1 MANYEFS
8 NLQYKGNTYTVKDNS
23 ALHQSAIGSWT
34 PDFAN
39 LKPLAT
45 YEYDIASTSYF
56 KICERPN
63 VTTIT
68 DIADEVLAFRITI
81 TGTGIFAIA
90 DVLVRLQPTV
100 NGAPRA
106 TINYQTMSTT
116 AATTGI
122 RYFRII
128 NPKAAN
134 TSYKYELA
142 IAAYNTTKRHIKVE
156 VFKAPSEWIF
166 SSAATTYSYNST
178 YQTATDLTL
187 YTRIGLIGT
196 STHYMNAA
204 YSDYAAY
211 TSSWMSLFNS
221 NNSGVLVAGAAIAAN
236 QLAFVGEDYKVYP
249 VTNTTQPILTAWPI
263 MFVTT
268 AIASGA
274 ACTWSYLRT
283 WGYGTPATSVLR
295 DTLAA
300 HDTVYLKCTY
310 MNGKVYSQ
318 NRITPT
324 IGAGS
329 NSTDTYY
336 KLGVMYNTTALAFNT
351 LGGVY
356 FTVDMDGNTR
366 AINGYSLNAAKADTA
381 TAVSKSGLT
390 SAGTYGV
397 LLDSNQIT
405 DIIHTTTSPGVNAS
419 LTFNPSTGNLSST
432 LFTGS
437 GAGLTG
443 IPFDAIQTD
452 DPIEDTD
459 VFLSRT
465 ATNGD
470 KKYKSAKL
478 VGGTVAFN
486 QIAVAPSNRTGYGI
500 TITRDSEKKTTT
512 VSGTATRVLYVQFD
526 ESPLPIVG
534 HVYYASLGNASIPN
548 NTIIL
553 YNDNAGV
560 NTGYGQ
566 NGETIGKATGAK
578 KFHYRI
584 DATASFSSPVT
595 LTPQIIDLTLMFGNT
610 IADRIY
616 ALETATAGA
625 GVAWFKKY
633 FPKDYYPYNTGTL
646 VSACPTGMASSNNIK
661 KDVSYIIS
669 PLELNGYPSIDSNDN
684 LVYDGDIRESNGT
697 VTRKW
702 FITKLN
708 GTEDWTARSG
718 NSHTFQL
725 YRDYFNTK
733 YWPKTGTW
741 QVNDTFAY
749 GGWNTYP
756 STSQIDTIDCIY
768 ARNTNSLIVTVMSC
782 STLAEFQAYLAA
794 NPIFMGWHI
803 NEFTE
808 STYPFKSPQLVYS
821 GETESF
827 IDDRD
832 VPMPVGQIAE
842 YMDSFDAVED
852 SALAD
857 TGNCELLSNKV
868 TTVDSTSTDNQYPSA
883 KAVYDIVPS
892 KVEYSN
898 TPFVGT
904 CSTAAA
910 TTAKTVTVDSSFQL
924 VDGVRVRV
932 YMNNA
937 NTNTAP
943 TLNVNGTGAKSI
955 GIQNPYGTVSNVVL
969 SAWHAGAF
977 CRGGWFDFFY
987 AASYN
992 SGNGRW
998 IIEDAP
1004 APIRLANFAA
1014 SRLSSINSTNGTL
1027 VNGGVRYTVVAN
1039 GATGNPFGGSAA
1051 VLWLSHDNTAT
1062 YTRQIAMSANTPPHM
1077 AFRSQDSGGGTNWQP
1092 WEYVLTA
1099 ANQYDSH
1106 MATLAYTAAGVA
1118 FSNNTLTIPID
1129 GTQYKILQ
1137 AAVFNNDFNAGSLG
1151 YPALFSFNAA
1161 GSSGYIIGTTTYCV
1175 VRSAASGITLEF
1187 DSSWSL
1193 LSSTSVDV
1201 QVLYRRIS

>member
-1 MANYEFS
+1 MANYELS
-8 NLQYKGNTYTVKDNS
+8 NLNYKGNTYIIKDNS

-45 YEYDIASTSYF
+45 YEYDISSTSYF

-68 DIADEVLAFRITI
+68 DIADEVLAFRITV

-90 DVLVRLQPTV
+90 DVLVRMQPTV
-100 NGAPRA
+100 NTTPRA

-122 RYFRII
+122 RYFCTVY
-128 NPKAAN
+128 PKAAN
-134 TSYKYELA
+134 TSYGYELA
-142 IAAYNTTKRHIKVE
+142 ISAYNTTKRHIKVE
-156 VFKAPSEWIF
+156 VFKAPSAWVF
-166 SSAATTYSYNST
+166 SSAATTYSVNGT
-178 YQTATDLTL
+178 YQTAATLTL

-196 STHYMNAA
+196 STHYMNTS

-221 NNSGVLVAGAAIAAN
+221 SNSVLVAGAAIAAN

-300 HDTVYLKCTY
+300 HNTVYLKCTY

-324 IGAGS
+324 IGVGS

-351 LGGVY
+351 MGGVY
-356 FTVDMDGNTR
+356 FTVDMDGNMR
-366 AINGYSLNAAKADTA
+366 AINGYSLNAAKANTA
-381 TAVSKSGLT
+381 YTVSKSGLT

-405 DIIHTTTSPGVNAS
+405 DIIHTTTSPSVNAG

-432 LFTGS
+432 VFTGS
-437 GAGLTG
+437 GAGLTN
-443 IPFDAIQTD
+443 IPLDSIRGD
-452 DPIEDTD
+452 DPVEDTD
-459 VFLSRT
+459 VFISR
-465 ATNGD
+465 APSLDEN
-470 KKYKSAKL
+470 KYKSAKL

-486 QIAVAPSNRTGYGI
+486 QISNTTIPTGTYTYNMGYTYFTSYADHVYLATTDRKELSLRFRNPVTGLVGRDGII
-500 TITRDSEKKTTT
+500 TISKISSTEAGASTCVQPKGTSTSESKINI
-512 VSGTATRVLYVQFD
+512 F
-526 ESPLPIVG
+526 
-534 HVYYASLGNASIPN
+534 
-548 NTIIL
+548 
-553 YNDNAGV
+553 
-560 NTGYGQ
+560 
-566 NGETIGKATGAK
+566 
-578 KFHYRI
+578 
-584 DATASFSSPVT
+584 
-595 LTPQIIDLTLMFGNT
+595 DLTLMFGSS

-616 ALETATAGA
+616 ALEMATAGA

-646 VSACPTGMASSNNIK
+646 VSACPTGMASG
-661 KDVSYIIS
+661 DVSYKVS
-669 PLELNGYPSIDSNDN
+669 SLELNGYPSIDSNDN

-708 GTEDWTARSG
+708 GTESWAARSDA
-718 NSHTFQL
+718 SHTFQL
-725 YRDYFNTK
+725 HKDYFAAK
-733 YWPKTGTW
+733 DKPKTGYW
-741 QVNDTFAY
+741 QVYDTFAY
-749 GGWNTYP
+749 GGWNTGI
-756 STSQIDTIDCIY
+756 SSSQIDTVDGGIY
-768 ARNTNSLIVTVMSC
+768 TRGTSYLIVTVMSC
-782 STLAEFQAYLAA
+782 STLAEFQAYLAV
-794 NPIFMGWHI
+794 NPIFMGWRI
-803 NEFTE
+803 EEFTE

-827 IDDRD
+827 IDDRN

-852 SALAD
+852 AALAD
-857 TGNCELLSNKV
+857 SGNCELLSNKV
-868 TTVDSTSTDNQYPSA
+868 ATVSSTSTDDQYPSA

-892 KVEYSN
+892 KVDYSN
-898 TPFVGT
+898 TPFTGT
-904 CSTAAA
+904 CSTAAG
-910 TTAKTVTVDSSFQL
+910 TLAKTVTVDSSFQL

-932 YMNNA
+932 YMEHA
-937 NTNTAP
+937 NTNSAP
-943 TLNVNGTGAKSI
+943 TLNVNGTGAKQI
-955 GIQNPYGTVSNVVL
+955 GISGSHSSVSNAVL
-969 SAWHAGAF
+969 SAWNTGGAF
-977 CRGGWFDFFY
+977 ARNGWYEFVY

-992 SGNGRW
+992 SGAGRW
-998 IIEDAP
+998 MLDDEFYAG
-1004 APIRLANFAA
+1004 RLANFAVA
-1014 SRLSSINSTNGTL
+1014 RLSTVNSTNGTF
-1027 VNGGVRYTVVAN
+1027 VNSGVRYTVVGN
-1039 GATGNPFGGSAA
+1039 GATGNPFAGSAS
-1051 VLWLSHDNTAT
+1051 VLWLSHDTSAA
-1062 YTRQIAMSANTPPHM
+1062 YTRQIALSANTPPHM
-1077 AFRSQDSGGGTNWQP
+1077 AFRSQTSDGGTGWQD

-1118 FSNNTLTIPID
+1118 FSDHKLTIPID

-1137 AAVFNNDFNAGSLG
+1137 ATVFNNDFNAGSLG

-1187 DSSWSL
+1187 DSSWNL

>member
-1 MANYEFS
+1 MANYELS
-8 NLQYKGNTYTVKDNS
+8 NITWKGDTYTVKDNS

-45 YEYDIASTSYF
+45 YEYDISSTSYF

-68 DIADEVLAFRITI
+68 DIADEVLAFRITV

-196 STHYMNAA
+196 STHYMNTA

-221 NNSGVLVAGAAIAAN
+221 SNAVLVAGAAIAAN

-300 HDTVYLKCTY
+300 HETVYLKCTY

-324 IGAGS
+324 IGVGS

-356 FTVDMDGNTR
+356 FTVDMDGNMR
-366 AINGYSLNAAKADTA
+366 AINGYSLNAANASVSNAVKRQFNIVGANDYPILFDSNPTSDIATA
-381 TAVSKSGLT
+381 TTIPSVTPALK
-390 SAGTYGV
+390 Y
-397 LLDSNQIT
+397 
-405 DIIHTTTSPGVNAS
+405 
-419 LTFNPSTGNLSST
+419 NPSTGNLTSG

-437 GAGLTG
+437 GAGLTD
-443 IPFDAIQTD
+443 IPLDSIRGD
-452 DPIEDTD
+452 DPVEDTD
-459 VFLSRT
+459 VFISRT
-465 ATNGD
+465 PSLDEN
-470 KKYKSAKL
+470 KYKSAKI

-486 QIAVAPSNRTGYGI
+486 QLAPSSVKSGTVTPNGSTTYSYKQIIANQSLANDHVYTLIIDLTYNGTKFPMRAYSQFENNYGI
-500 TITRDSEKKTTT
+500 SAQDFTEAGTKRFSWLRKISNSNSNDVTVGISNITTSDKLTSADAW
-512 VSGTATRVLYVQFD
+512 SY
-526 ESPLPIVG
+526 
-534 HVYYASLGNASIPN
+534 
-548 NTIIL
+548 
-553 YNDNAGV
+553 DNAM
-560 NTGYGQ
+560 
-566 NGETIGKATGAK
+566 
-578 KFHYRI
+578 
-584 DATASFSSPVT
+584 
-595 LTPQIIDLTLMFGNT
+595 LIDLTLMFGET

-633 FPKDYYPYNTGTL
+633 FPKDYYPYDTGTL
-646 VSACPTGMASSNNIK
+646 VSVCPTGMASG
-661 KDVSYIIS
+661 DVSYKVS

-684 LVYDGDIRESNGT
+684 LVYNGDIRESNGT
-697 VTRKW
+697 VTRK
-702 FITKLN
+702 FRKVPIT
-708 GTEDWTARSG
+708 
-718 NSHTFQL
+718 
-725 YRDYFNTK
+725 YFNGVFGATSNG
-733 YWPKTGTW
+733 YAVYRNDLGITRSNRNFLCDRFVANYNGYSTMPVMTW
-741 QVNDTFAY
+741 IGDSGATVTF
-749 GGWNTYP
+749 TFILP
-756 STSQIDTIDCIY
+756 SSVTS
-768 ARNTNSLIVTVMSC
+768 
-782 STLAEFQAYLAA
+782 LAEANAWLAS
-794 NPIFMGWHI
+794 NPTNVMIPVAS
-803 NEFTE
+803 EFTE

-832 VPMPVGQIAE
+832 VPIPVGQIAE
-842 YMDSFDAVED
+842 YMDNFDAVED
-852 SALAD
+852 AALAD
-857 TGNCELLSNKV
+857 MGNCELLSNKV
-868 TTVDSTSTDNQYPSA
+868 ATIDSTSTDDQYPSA

-892 KVEYSN
+892 KVDYSN

-904 CSTAAA
+904 CSTAAGTA
-910 TTAKTVTVDSSFQL
+910 AKTVNVGDGFEL
-924 VDGVRVRV
+924 EDGVKVRV
-932 YMNNA
+932 YMNTA
-937 NTNTAP
+937 NSNTAP
-943 TLNVNGTGAKSI
+943 TLNVNSTGAKAI
-955 GIQNPYGTVSNVVL
+955 VIAGPAATSNETL
-969 SAWHAGAF
+969 SNATSGF
-977 CRGGWFDFFY
+977 FKRNGWFEFTY
-987 AASYN
+987 AASYG
-992 SGNGRW
+992 SGAGRW
-998 IIEDAP
+998 VMDDTYSAG
-1004 APIRLANFAA
+1004 RLLNTFMA
-1014 SRLSSINSTNGTL
+1014 RPSSINSDIA
-1027 VNGGVRYTVVAN
+1027 NGGVRYGVIASS
-1039 GATGNPFGGSAA
+1039 ATGNPFSATA
-1051 VLWLSHDNTAT
+1051 SVLWLHHDSAN
-1062 YTRQIAMSANTPPHM
+1062 YTRQIAIAATIPPQM
-1077 AFRSQDSGGGTNWQP
+1077 AFRAQNNGTWQP
-1092 WEYVLTA
+1092 WEYVLSS
-1099 ANQYDSH
+1099 ANQLENH
-1106 MATLAYTAAGVA
+1106 MATMAYTASAIDCTTGAV
-1118 FSNNTLTIPID
+1118 TIPID
-1129 GTQYKILQ
+1129 GTEYKLLQ
-1137 AAVFNNDFNAGSLG
+1137 LTVFNNDISKPLG
-1151 YPALFSFNAA
+1151 YPSLFLFNA
-1161 GSSGYIIGTTTYCV
+1161 SGTTGYKEGTTTYCTTSSTSSNISV
-1175 VRSAASGITLEF
+1175 TF
-1187 DSSWSL
+1187 DSSWNIIG
-1193 LSSTSVDV
+1193 STSVDITA
-1201 QVLYRRIS
+1201 LYRRIS